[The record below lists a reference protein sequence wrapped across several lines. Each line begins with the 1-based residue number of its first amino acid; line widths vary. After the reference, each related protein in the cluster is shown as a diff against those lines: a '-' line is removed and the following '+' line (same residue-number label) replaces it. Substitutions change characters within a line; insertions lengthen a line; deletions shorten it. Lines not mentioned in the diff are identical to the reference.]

1 MYFENIQNNDLI
13 KIQED
18 ELSSSLLEKIYSNPK
33 IIRTAGTIFVIDRE
47 NKLIGCITK
56 GDYIRSLNNN
66 ENVNINKNCKY
77 IVDDFDKY
85 NTIEKIEIDYP
96 KIELLPIV
104 DTSHKLLGAIRTKK
118 RSERLESEY
127 VKVCFSIIRHNKSY
141 CEYFK
146 RNVSRNIYLC
156 GTDLRIVHGIGKLL
170 LEQKIIDNIKYIS
183 FEENHIES

>member
-66 ENVNINKNCKY
+66 ENVNINKINDDLSYRMAKIIYNFSDTIKEAASKNEPY
-77 IVDDFDKY
+77 IISRYLIDLAKAYSSFYNENKILSDDLEERDSRLYLVNMVGNILKKGTY
-85 NTIEKIEIDYP
+85 
-96 KIELLPIV
+96 
-104 DTSHKLLGAIRTKK
+104 LLGI
-118 RSERLESEY
+118 EMP
-127 VKVCFSIIRHNKSY
+127 NKM
-141 CEYFK
+141 
-146 RNVSRNIYLC
+146 
-156 GTDLRIVHGIGKLL
+156 
-170 LEQKIIDNIKYIS
+170 
-183 FEENHIES
+183 

>member
-85 NTIEKIEIDYP
+85 
-96 KIELLPIV
+96 
-104 DTSHKLLGAIRTKK
+104 KLHH
-118 RSERLESEY
+118 Y
-127 VKVCFSIIRHNKSY
+127 CFGNYNYNH
-141 CEYFK
+141 C
-146 RNVSRNIYLC
+146 VMYLVEC
-156 GTDLRIVHGIGKLL
+156 
-170 LEQKIIDNIKYIS
+170 
-183 FEENHIES
+183 